1 MTASK
6 VKIEGLKELE
16 RALAQLPKA
25 TGKSVLRRVLK
36 KRAEPV
42 AEAMRAAA
50 PVDDEHM
57 KKSIIVS
64 TKRPV
69 GHKSDAARAFAT
81 AGGGAAGRAAA
92 KAAGSGPVEVFV
104 GPGRHPQAI
113 FQEFGTSHHDPQPF
127 ARPGWDQT
135 KDGVLAGLKDDLWA
149 EVKKSAARLAKKQAK
164 AAAKGG

>member
-1 MTASK
+1 MATT
-6 VKIEGLKELE
+6 VKIEGLRELE
-16 RALAQLPKA
+16 KALSELPKA
-25 TGKSVLRRVLK
+25 TGKSVLRRVLV
-36 KRAEPV
+36 KRAQPV
-42 AEAMRAAA
+42 ADAMRAAA
-50 PVDDEHM
+50 PVDDGHL

-69 GHKSDAARAFAT
+69 GHKSAAAQAFAT
-81 AGGGAAGRAAA
+81 GGKAAA

-113 FQEFGTSHHDPQPF
+113 FQEFGTINHGPQPF

-164 AAAKGG
+164 AGA